1 MAHPS
6 ASALRALQ
14 LLEPWAPSTKF
25 PHLASFFNLVL
36 PSIPFS
42 AHFGLLT
49 GTHLWTRQGWV
60 LPSMVCTQGTR
71 VLSTGEDPMPRAPR
85 AGV

>member
-6 ASALRALQ
+6 ASAFHALQ
-14 LLEPWAPSTKF
+14 LLEPRAPSTKF

-36 PSIPFS
+36 PNIPFS

-49 GTHLWTRQGWV
+49 GTHLWSPWETN
-60 LPSMVCTQGTR
+60 MVTALGDT
-71 VLSTGEDPMPRAPR
+71 
-85 AGV
+85 AGVGAAIHGLHPGHTCAFHR